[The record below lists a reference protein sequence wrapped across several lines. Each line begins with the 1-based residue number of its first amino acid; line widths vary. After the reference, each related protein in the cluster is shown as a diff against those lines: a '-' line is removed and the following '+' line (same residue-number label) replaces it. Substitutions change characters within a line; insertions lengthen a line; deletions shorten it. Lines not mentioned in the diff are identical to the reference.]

1 MPVRNVRRRYIYA
14 EVESDRDVSESIF
27 HSALDEKV
35 HFLYGV
41 TGATAMNIRVIEW
54 DDQNQAAIVRV
65 NHNRLNEMRA
75 AIAHMSDIGG
85 VEVRVDIKRVS
96 GTIKSLKSKI

>member
-1 MPVRNVRRRYIYA
+1 MPVRDVRRRYIYA
-14 EVESDRDVSESIF
+14 QVESEANITEHIF
-27 HSALDEKV
+27 ISTLFDKV

-54 DDQNQAAIVRV
+54 DDEKQSAIVRV

-75 AIAHMSDIGG
+75 VLAHMSEIGG
-85 VEVRVDIKRVS
+85 AQVRVDVVRVS
-96 GTIKSLKSKI
+96 GTIKTLKSKI